1 MLIDPIDGFTQRMQL
16 SQVFASMVIIPFC
29 SNVAEQVSA
38 ILFACRI
45 KMDLCVGVTVGSA
58 IQISTF
64 VLPGTV
70 LMVECMDR
78 SMTLYFHSYETV
90 CWFFCTVVVA
100 AALQNGTTNWLV
112 GACLVGIYIMF
123 AAGIWYHE
131 TENLSYDAE
140 GIHVGSPAEGSFCGS

>member
-112 GACLVGIYIMF
+112 GVCLVGSISCLRQGF
-123 AAGIWYHE
+123 GI
-131 TENLSYDAE
+131 TKLR
-140 GIHVGSPAEGSFCGS
+140 I